1 MCIYIVSDKIVRAII
16 NIIKTDN
23 LIFQAFI
30 TDLPIILPITIAN
43 IDLL

>member
-1 MCIYIVSDKIVRAII
+1 
-16 NIIKTDN
+16 